1 MNIIFQKL
9 LKLFHIL
16 QRSLTSVQCL
26 MGFKYAV
33 YPSDWF
39 LNGTLI
45 GFIGHF
51 LLYIVC
57 RGVNQFSA
65 ASTILG
71 PTGPPE

>member
-1 MNIIFQKL
+1 MYCIVVDCTEV
-9 LKLFHIL
+9 
-16 QRSLTSVQCL
+16 SLTSVQCL

-33 YPSDWF
+33 HPFDWF

-51 LLYIVC
+51 LLYIVS

-71 PTGPPE
+71 PAGPPE